1 MFDPKELKR
10 EFPIF
15 KNHPNL
21 VYLDNAATTQKPQSV
36 IETEEAFY
44 TNQNSNVHRGIYPL
58 SEEATNAYEAAR
70 VATAKFINADPTEI
84 VFTSGT
90 TDSINGLARSLELSH
105 LLKNQPTILLTLLE
119 HHANLLPWQ
128 RIGENRKLGFIPL
141 DEKFKLDLN
150 EIEDITNEID
160 LLAVTHLSN
169 VTGTLNDVSNI
180 LKIFAAKF
188 SVIDAAQS
196 IAHIPIDVKA
206 WNADFIAFSGHKMY
220 APTGIGVLYGKRSL
234 LDKME
239 PFRVG
244 GGMVSEV
251 NRESASWA
259 EVPTKFEAGTP
270 PIAQAIGLAA
280 AIKFLSQLGWES
292 IQHHEQTLRLYAL
305 ERLQSISGIEIFH
318 PPAAEAHG
326 GIISFALSGIHAH
339 DIVQILAQ
347 DNICVRAGH
356 HCTHVLHKEVLK
368 QPGSV
373 RISFGVYNS
382 EEDIDKLIDSLQKV
396 HQMFGN

>member
-36 IETEEAFY
+36 IEAEEAFY

-105 LLKNQPTILLTLLE
+105 LLRNQPTILLTLLE

-128 RIGENRKLGFIPL
+128 RIGENRKLEFIPL
-141 DEKFKLDLN
+141 DKKFKLDLN
-150 EIEDITNEID
+150 EIENITNEID

-169 VTGTLNDVSNI
+169 VTGTLNEVSNI

-196 IAHIPIDVKA
+196 IAHIPIDVKT

-244 GGMVSEV
+244 GGIVSEV

-318 PPAAEAHG
+318 PPAAEVHG
-326 GIISFALSGIHAH
+326 GIVSFALSGIHAH
-339 DIVQILAQ
+339 DIVQILAE

-382 EEDIDKLIDSLQKV
+382 EEDIDKLIDSLKKV
-396 HQMFGN
+396 QQMFGN

>member
-36 IETEEAFY
+36 IEAEEAFY

-70 VATAKFINADPTEI
+70 VATAKFIDADPTEI

-382 EEDIDKLIDSLQKV
+382 EEDIDKFIDSLQKV